1 MFDITLYGYL
11 TLPYMDDR
19 QNFSQ
24 PGFDCEQV
32 LQNQEFSGFI
42 ALPCV
47 WPWANIFLHLFVL
60 LDFCC
65 MHLTD
70 LSNTLFSSVFSSVLK
85 KLAFFFYQTL
95 KIHET

>member
-1 MFDITLYGYL
+1 MFDILYGYL

-24 PGFDCEQV
+24 PGFDFEQV

-47 WPWANIFLHLFVL
+47 WPGQISSYIS
-60 LDFCC
+60 
-65 MHLTD
+65 
-70 LSNTLFSSVFSSVLK
+70 LSYWISVVCISLICQTHC
-85 KLAFFFYQTL
+85 LAQCLVQF
-95 KIHET
+95 